1 METKMNMNVLNYIVK
16 DINLS
21 VARLG
26 INTQLAVVE
35 KKDYKG
41 ESYLAIESTS
51 FQTMPMI
58 FKRINLIGG
67 IGVQDKGDDENIIV
81 AVRLNYK
88 YQTFYDGSNGHQ
100 LGQFKFEIAKHC
112 WDKWDGKDET
122 WAKFEI
128 RKVQGLSI

>member
-26 INTQLAVVE
+26 INTQFAVVE

-81 AVRLNYK
+81 AVRLDYK
-88 YQTFYDGSNGHQ
+88 YQTFDDGSNGHR
-100 LGQFKFEIAKHC
+100 LGEVRYEVNKAYWET
-112 WDKWDGKDET
+112 WDGTKEEWT
-122 WAKFEI
+122 HFSI
-128 RKVQGLSI
+128 FKVRSLDI